1 MIESWTGM
9 TMRLPRTTWLPA
21 WLQRDTWALMIGS
34 WSIRASIWTG
44 PKTDV
49 SRGKR

>member
-1 MIESWTGM
+1 
-9 TMRLPRTTWLPA
+9 MRLPRTTWLPD
-21 WLQRDTWALMIGS
+21 WFHSVTCELIWGS

-44 PKTDV
+44 PKIDV

>member
-1 MIESWTGM
+1 M
-9 TMRLPRTTWLPA
+9 TSRLPRTTSLPA
-21 WLQRDTWALMIGS
+21 WLQSVICELITGS

-44 PKTDV
+44 PKIDV